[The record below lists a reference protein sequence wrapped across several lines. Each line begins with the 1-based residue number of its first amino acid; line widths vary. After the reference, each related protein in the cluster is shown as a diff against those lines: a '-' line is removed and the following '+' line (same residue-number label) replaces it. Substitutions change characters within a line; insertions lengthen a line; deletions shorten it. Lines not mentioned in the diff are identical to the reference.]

1 MPDDEETKLGATIR
15 PTLVVDIRL
24 RSPEAGGRLLP
35 IISSYRPIF
44 RLHNEGKKELT
55 IGLLELTIPDGAS
68 IEPGG
73 SGRAI
78 VLMSPEVRKIL
89 LENVALGDII
99 EICEGNHLVGE
110 AEVVKLLD

>member
-24 RSPEAGGRLLP
+24 RSPEAGGRSLP

-44 RLHNEGKKELT
+44 RLHNEGKQET
-55 IGLLELTIPDGAS
+55 IGLLELTIPDAAS

-78 VLMSPEVRKIL
+78 VLMSPEVRKFL
-89 LENVALGDII
+89 LENVALGDTI
-99 EICEGNHLVGE
+99 EICEGNRVVGE
-110 AEVVKLLD
+110 AEVIKFLD